1 MKEDSNKDKTRR
13 QIAEAAMKM
22 FIERGIKD
30 VKMDNIA
37 TELSISK
44 RTIYELFADK
54 EQLLL
59 EALKLQDENTRD
71 IAKIKIRDSKH
82 ILDIILSLYTLY
94 FEKMKTINKK
104 FFYEISKYPN
114 IIQLNR
120 EREKKNDK
128 RFIAWMEMGRKE
140 GYFRED
146 ANFEILLYILR
157 RDLEAIFAV
166 NMNRADNELSKYS
179 PDELGRTLILFYL
192 RGISTTKGQEFIEQ
206 YLKQ

>member
-1 MKEDSNKDKTRR
+1 
-13 QIAEAAMKM
+13 MKM

-82 ILDIILSLYTLY
+82 ILDIILSLYTL
-94 FEKMKTINKK
+94 
-104 FFYEISKYPN
+104 
-114 IIQLNR
+114 
-120 EREKKNDK
+120 
-128 RFIAWMEMGRKE
+128 
-140 GYFRED
+140 
-146 ANFEILLYILR
+146 
-157 RDLEAIFAV
+157 
-166 NMNRADNELSKYS
+166 
-179 PDELGRTLILFYL
+179 
-192 RGISTTKGQEFIEQ
+192 
-206 YLKQ
+206 